1 MGFNIL
7 DKDNNQVGW
16 VADMPT
22 DISGDLRYLDDKKPI
37 PAPAQDIERVK
48 QDKINS
54 VKQQAASMIDATDW
68 QLERAQERDALGID
82 ADTPIAVYTQRE
94 AIRRASNRAEL
105 EIDILED
112 AYAINDYQLSVEPQ
126 DYPAVHVLTH
136 LQFLRRFSVQERA
149 NITAA
154 SEANAAIN
162 DYMSML
168 NLAKFVN
175 IKDSDVILGVNLL
188 EQATIIGKGRA
199 AQILVGL

>member
-7 DKDNNQVGW
+7 DKNGQHIGWSADVFDNDSQLQFLPDDQPLP
-16 VADMPT
+16 AIQT
-22 DISGDLRYLDDKKPI
+22 DISALKI
-37 PAPAQDIERVK
+37 I
-48 QDKINS
+48 KINDI
-54 VKQQAASMIDATDW
+54 KQQAASMIDATDW
-68 QLERAQERDALGID
+68 QLQRAQERDALGID

-112 AYAINDYQLSVEPQ
+112 AYAISEYQLSVELQ

-136 LQFLRRFSVQERA
+136 LQFLRRFTVQERA